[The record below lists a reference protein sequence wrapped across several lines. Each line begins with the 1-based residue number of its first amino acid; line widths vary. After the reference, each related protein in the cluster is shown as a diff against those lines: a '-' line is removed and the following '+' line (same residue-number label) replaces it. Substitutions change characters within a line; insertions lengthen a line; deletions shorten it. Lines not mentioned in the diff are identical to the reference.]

1 MKSQKLLINGNFL
14 KVNGKHIMSNGY
26 FAYDGC
32 HKIYI
37 LEDKKDIATAMAYG
51 FRLYP
56 TIELQKTYKC
66 SCPLKFIANMKFDKT
81 YVGQGCKARWSEVKA
96 TENEIKNYKFPEMMS

>member
-1 MKSQKLLINGNFL
+1 MKTQKLLINGKFL

-37 LEDKKDIATAMAYG
+37 LEDKNDIATAMEYG

-56 TIELQKTYKC
+56 TLELKSTFEK
-66 SCPLKFIANMKFDKT
+66 SCELKFIHNMKLNKT
-81 YVGQGCKARWSEVKA
+81 YVKQFSDAKWSEAKA
-96 TENEIKNYKFPEMMS
+96 TEKEIKNYKC

>member
-1 MKSQKLLINGNFL
+1 MKTQKLLIDGKFH

-37 LEDKKDIATAMAYG
+37 LEDKKDIETAMEYG

-56 TIELQKTYKC
+56 TFELKSTFEN
-66 SCPLKFIANMKFDKT
+66 SCELKFIYNMKLDKA
-81 YVGQGCKARWSEVKA
+81 YVDQGCKARWSEVKA
-96 TENEIKNYKFPEMMS
+96 TKKEIDNYKC

>member
-1 MKSQKLLINGNFL
+1 MVCHARTQKLLIDGKFL

-37 LEDKKDIATAMAYG
+37 LEDKNDIAMAMEYG

-56 TIELQKTYKC
+56 TFELKSTFEN
-66 SCPLKFIANMKFDKT
+66 SCALKFIHNMKLDKT

-96 TENEIKNYKFPEMMS
+96 TENEVKNYKC

>member
-1 MKSQKLLINGNFL
+1 MKTQKLLIDVKFH
-14 KVNGKHIMSNGY
+14 KVNGKHIIINGY

-37 LEDKKDIATAMAYG
+37 LEDKKDIETAMEYG

-56 TIELQKTYKC
+56 TFELKSTFEK
-66 SCPLKFIANMKFDKT
+66 SCELKFIYNMKLDKT

-96 TENEIKNYKFPEMMS
+96 TKKEIDNYKC

>member
-1 MKSQKLLINGNFL
+1 MKSQKLLINGKFL

-37 LEDKKDIATAMAYG
+37 LEDKNDIETAMHYG

-56 TIELQKTYKC
+56 TLELQKTYNG

-81 YVGQGCKARWSEVKA
+81 YVGQGCRAHWSEVKA
-96 TENEIKNYKFPEMMS
+96 TKEEIENYKF

>member
-1 MKSQKLLINGNFL
+1 MNSQKLLIDGKFL

-37 LEDKKDIATAMAYG
+37 LEDKTDIETAMEYG

-56 TIELQKTYKC
+56 TLELQKTYRC

-96 TENEIKNYKFPEMMS
+96 TKKEIEDYKF

>member
-1 MKSQKLLINGNFL
+1 MKTQKLLIGGKFL

-37 LEDKKDIATAMAYG
+37 LEDKKDVEMAMEYG

-56 TIELQKTYKC
+56 TFELQKTYRD
-66 SCPLKFIANMKFDKT
+66 SCPLKFIENMKCDKT
-81 YVGQGCKARWSEVKA
+81 YVGQSCKARWSEVKA
-96 TENEIKNYKFPEMMS
+96 TKKEIENYKC